1 MPRSRLPGP
10 RPRKA
15 LGQHFLRDTGILQ
28 DIAEAVRVPPGALV
42 LEIGPGT
49 GQLTDFLLR
58 AGHEV
63 VALEIEDRMVAHL
76 ARRFSGHPHLRVVSG
91 DARFFEPA
99 DVIPPGRE
107 YVAVGNLPYFAANP
121 IIRRLLESSPPPRE
135 AVVMVQKEVA
145 REIAAPAGDWS
156 LLTISVRLYA
166 EPELLFDVPPEAFDP
181 PPAVVSSVVRLTV
194 REEPLVPRERI
205 EEFFEFVSK
214 VFRNP
219 RKQIHNG
226 LSRGVWLPPEGART
240 ALERAGVEPSRR
252 PETLDVAEW
261 LALLDACNEVR
272 ASA

>member
-1 MPRSRLPGP
+1 VPRTRLPGP

-15 LGQHFLRDTGILQ
+15 LGQHFLRDTGVLQ
-28 DIAEAVRVPPGALV
+28 DIVTSLRVPAGASV

-58 AGHEV
+58 AGHDV

-76 ARRFSGHPHLRVVSG
+76 RRRFAGHGRLRVVPG
-91 DARFFEPA
+91 DARLLDPA
-99 DVIPPGRE
+99 EVIPPGRE

-121 IIRRLLESSPPPRE
+121 IIRRLLESAPQPLE

-145 REIAAPAGDWS
+145 REIAAPPGDWS
-156 LLTISVRLYA
+156 LLTVSVRVYA

-181 PPAVVSSVVRLTV
+181 SPAVVSSVVRLAI
-194 REEPLVPRERI
+194 RPEPLVPRERI

-226 LSRGVWLPPEGART
+226 LSRGVWLPPDGARA
-240 ALERAGVEPSRR
+240 ALEHAGIEPTRR
-252 PETLDVAEW
+252 PETLDIGEW
-261 LALLDACNEVR
+261 VALLDACNEVR